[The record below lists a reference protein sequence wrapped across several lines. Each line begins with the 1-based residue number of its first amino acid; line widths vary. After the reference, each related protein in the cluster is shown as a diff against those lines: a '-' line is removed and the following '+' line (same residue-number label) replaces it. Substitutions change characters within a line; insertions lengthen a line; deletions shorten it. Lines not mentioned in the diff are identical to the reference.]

1 VPLFKELQTC
11 EYGATGTTRPYK
23 EMPSGFKEL
32 KTRFSTKLEWNT
44 LLAKVVDETLCLA
57 WQDNNIVLA
66 LINIHTVNT
75 VNDFR
80 EKVRKRPAKTL
91 TNGRIVRQVFGD
103 EPTKELR
110 IPCFIDDYN
119 QYMGGVDLANQFTE
133 AYKTHQITQWNW
145 WLLFYWLIDIVC
157 VNAYRLYQLSVK
169 GNPLTRLQFRTELY
183 CKLLSYSNKARLQ
196 DLRIRLGGRRVF
208 VPEL

>member
-1 VPLFKELQTC
+1 MEHP
-11 EYGATGTTRPYK
+11 
-23 EMPSGFKEL
+23 
-32 KTRFSTKLEWNT
+32 
-44 LLAKVVDETLCLA
+44 LAKVVDETLCLA

-80 EKVRKRPAKTL
+80 EKVRKRPARTL

-119 QYMGGVDLANQFTE
+119 QYMGGVDLANQFRE
-133 AYKTHQITQWNW
+133 AYKTHQITQRNW

-169 GNPLTRLQFRTELY
+169 GKPLTRLQFRTELY